1 VTAEAPQDPP
11 VWETWDSVF
20 LKTTSLGHD
29 IIRRSLAEPDERI
42 TRIAV
47 VPRGGLYMVNVLSRM
62 LGLNGSEV
70 LSIGLSKYDRDHP
83 TRAGEF
89 VVGSLPSRDSV
100 QGQVVLLADEV
111 HDTGETMQRAK
122 ETLMSLGAAAV
133 RTAVIHYK
141 PSLNITGAVPDFY
154 VVETNGWVHY
164 PWEPID
170 PGGTLYRYA
179 LEHGRQ

>member
-1 VTAEAPQDPP
+1 MTVEEPSDPP

-29 IIRRSLAEPDERI
+29 IIRRSLAEPAERV

-62 LGLNGSEV
+62 LGLSGAEV
-70 LSIGLSKYDRDHP
+70 LSLSISKYDREHP

-89 VVGSLPSRDSV
+89 TVGSLPSRDAV
-100 QGQVVLLADEV
+100 AGQVVLIADEV

-122 ETLMSLGAAAV
+122 DILLGLGAAAV

-141 PSLNITGAVPDFY
+141 PRPNVTGAVPDFF

-179 LEHGRQ
+179 LEGGRQ